1 MKKYIIKHS
10 FLIGTIAMYCTP
22 FICSFSVYQVFLLI
36 ENNSELQSIDC
47 SALYLHPTFLLGYL
61 DLIVGLISIIGSV
74 FLTRFV
80 WDLSWCR
87 WVKWTSCII
96 VFVTLF
102 GFSMFVPW
110 FDTNSRLHKNR
121 VLLAVMNEIRKG
133 DTEEIAIRFNHK
145 LRQINSFG
153 ENRNFDIYEIE
164 NISNDSVLSQIE
176 LPINSIKI
184 RASLFEIKSEIYGK
198 IVISNNQKK
207 NFYLMDRG
215 NNILGIDLE
224 IIKNNP

>member
-1 MKKYIIKHS
+1 
-10 FLIGTIAMYCTP
+10 MYCTP
-22 FICSFSVYQVFLLI
+22 FICSFSVHYFFLLI

-47 SALYLHPTFLLGYL
+47 SELYLHPTFLLGYL
-61 DLIVGLISIIGSV
+61 DLFIGLISIIGSA

-80 WDLSWCR
+80 WDLSRSR
-87 WVKWTSCII
+87 WLKWTFCII
-96 VFVTLF
+96 VFITLF

-110 FDTNSRLHKNR
+110 FDTNSKLHKNR
-121 VLLAVMNEIRKG
+121 VLLTVMKEIRKG

-145 LRQINSFG
+145 IRQINMFG
-153 ENRNFDIYEIE
+153 ENRDFDIYEIE
-164 NISNDSVLSQIE
+164 NVSNDSVLRQIE

-184 RASLFEIKSEIYGK
+184 QASLLEIKSEIYGK

-224 IIKNNP
+224 IIKKNP